1 MGKAYET
8 SFAYS
13 SACIGLNM
21 QEYRHRHN
29 FVFKLTKYY
38 HTLLNGL
45 FFWSYSSIFLK
56 NLWFQQNI
64 TAGPLAFIFICK
76 WKLSF
81 ATAFDWNMN
90 EIIPITLVNQHSCRS
105 YDIVNILPTYFG
117 HFRHDRSQQP
127 KLIIPTCR
135 KVQCLSVCNEISQWQ
150 CKPVIFGTLGM
161 TGYGHQKEWYQLV
174 KNLDVYLHTTNQIYH
189 WHLSW
194 NIAKVLQICFFWV
207 LWAWMIMSTQNW

>member
-13 SACIGLNM
+13 SACIGLNIK
-21 QEYRHRHN
+21 EYRHRHN
-29 FVFKLTKYY
+29 FVFRLTKYY

-45 FFWSYSSIFLK
+45 FFWSCSSIFLK

-64 TAGPLAFIFICK
+64 TAGSLAFIFICK

-81 ATAFDWNMN
+81 ATAFDWNMK
-90 EIIPITLVNQHSCRS
+90 EIIPITLVNQHSSRS
-105 YDIVNILPTYFG
+105 SDIVNILPTYFG
-117 HFRHDRSQQP
+117 HFGHDRSQQP

-135 KVQCLSVCNEISQWQ
+135 KVQCLSLCNEISQWQ

-161 TGYGHQKEWYQLV
+161 TGYGHQKEWYQIV
-174 KNLDVYLHTTNQIYH
+174 KNFDVHLHTTIQIYH
-189 WHLSW
+189 WRLSW
-194 NIAKVLQICFFWV
+194 NIAKVLQICSFWV